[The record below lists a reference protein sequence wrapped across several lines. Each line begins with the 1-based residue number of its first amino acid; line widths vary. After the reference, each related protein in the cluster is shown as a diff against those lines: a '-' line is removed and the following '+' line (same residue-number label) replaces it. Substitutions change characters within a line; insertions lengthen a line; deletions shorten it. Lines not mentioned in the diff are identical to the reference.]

1 MSTCNKTTFL
11 FAIVDSPVTSQTG
24 SSGCGSAVQS
34 SREPKHLQWCSQ
46 LRENTTRSP
55 VRKENGMMIREET
68 SDLWLG
74 EGFWMLQHL
83 QFRPAGPLDSPVFQN
98 TVLGRG
104 EKSDRGGRVRRRE

>member
-1 MSTCNKTTFL
+1 
-11 FAIVDSPVTSQTG
+11 
-24 SSGCGSAVQS
+24 
-34 SREPKHLQWCSQ
+34 
-46 LRENTTRSP
+46 
-55 VRKENGMMIREET
+55 MMIREET